1 MKRIIKTG
9 LIAVMALQSLGTSAQ
24 EKEFSQ
30 ISKEDVLSDF
40 KLAVDILK
48 KQHPNPY
55 KFTDSIT
62 FDRQVDSLL
71 KLAAKQKDALSCLQ
85 FSPVQLLRDV
95 HTSFSFS
102 PEHIRDVYNHVQFF
116 PFPVVIERGRIF
128 TNLKGGEVPF
138 GAEVMSINGLSVPEI
153 LKVLSSSSYS
163 DGYIKTGTDR
173 IYEEFQLLFSLRA
186 GLNRSF
192 EIVYKSPESNK
203 ENKVVIPYA
212 GPTQAFHSARKGV
225 LPVNMLQRAY
235 YVYRNYEDATK
246 TGVLTVNTFAL
257 DEATAYKEFSEF
269 FKEVNRREYKQVVI
283 DIRSNG
289 GGNPAIS
296 ALLYSFLAK
305 APFRNVYNY
314 RTKTIEIAYPEYAVG
329 DNGRLLSED
338 DIRRNLNFLYQRFD
352 KDSSGFFVGNARL
365 KDGLLEDFPADKDA
379 FKGEVYVLVGGGTVS
394 AATYFASLVQKNKRG
409 EIVGK
414 ETGSG
419 VDATT
424 AAWFLKY
431 MLPKTKSIL
440 TVPMSELYFFN
451 ASKDSGHGV
460 LPDYEVPLNQFISY
474 IRASKDPELTYVFE
488 RIKTK
493 SDLAKK

>member
-1 MKRIIKTG
+1 MKQFIKTG
-9 LIAVMALQSLGTSAQ
+9 LAAMLAVQSLGAHAQ

-30 ISKEDVLSDF
+30 LSKEDLLSDF
-40 KLAVDILK
+40 RLAVDILK

-55 KFTDSIT
+55 KFTDSTT
-62 FDRQVDSLL
+62 FNKQVDSLL
-71 KLAAKQKDALSCLQ
+71 KLASQQKDILSCLQ
-85 FSPVQLLRDV
+85 YSPVQLLHDV
-95 HTSFSFS
+95 HTAFNFS
-102 PEHIRDVYNHVQFF
+102 PEHIREVYNNIQFF

-128 TNLKGGEVPF
+128 INLKGGEVPY
-138 GAEVMSINGLSVPEI
+138 GSEIVSINGMNVPDI
-153 LKVLSSSSYS
+153 LRVLASAAYS

-173 IYEEFQLLFSLRA
+173 VYEEFQLLFSLRA
-186 GLNRSF
+186 GVTRSF
-192 EIVYKSPESNK
+192 DIVYKAPDNNK
-203 ENKVVIPYA
+203 ESKITLPFSS
-212 GPTQAFHSARKGV
+212 PTDAFHATKKAV
-225 LPVNMLQRAY
+225 MPINMLQRAY
-235 YVYRNYEDATK
+235 YVYRNYDDATK
-246 TGVLTVNTFAL
+246 TGLLTVNTFSL
-257 DEATAYKEFSEF
+257 DEATAYKEFSDF
-269 FKEVNRREYKQVVI
+269 FKEINRRNYKQVVI

-305 APFRNVYNY
+305 GPFRNVYNY
-314 RTKTIEIAYPEYAVG
+314 RTKTIDIAYPEYAVA
-329 DNGRLLSED
+329 DNGRVLSED

-352 KDSSGFFVGNARL
+352 KDSTGFFVGNARL
-365 KDGLLEDFPADKDA
+365 RDGLLEDFPADKDA
-379 FKGEVYVLVGGGTVS
+379 FKGEVYVLTGGGTVS

-409 EIVGK
+409 EIIGK

-451 ASKDSGHGV
+451 ASKDSGRGIM
-460 LPDYEVPLNQFISY
+460 PDYEVPLNQFIAY
-474 IRASKDPELTYVFE
+474 VRESKDPELTYTFE